1 MPIIITQKIV
11 LMKNIM
17 ITGVSTG
24 IGHVT
29 ALYFLERGYRVFGS
43 VRKESDLK
51 PIQQKYPEA
60 FKGLVFDT
68 TDQDGIDKAFEEVK
82 SALSGGSLDVLVN
95 NAGISVNGPM
105 AYVAIEEFRHQLDV
119 NVLGV
124 LRVTQKFLPL
134 LGFDNDLPKGHI
146 INISSGSGKVTRPF
160 MGPYSAS
167 KFALESMSDAMRREM
182 QHMGIQVTVI
192 EPGPIKTDIWS
203 KAREGDEAAKYGNTV
218 YGKIYKNMGRMV
230 DKMEGMALE
239 TERVSEVIYE
249 VAEGRKNKTRY
260 LVAPKKWMFLLAMY
274 VLPDKTLDKMF
285 QKQFKKLFQE

>member
-1 MPIIITQKIV
+1 
-11 LMKNIM
+11 MKNIL

-43 VRKESDLK
+43 VRKEADLK
-51 PIQQKYPEA
+51 PLQEKYPEN
-60 FKGLVFDT
+60 FMGLVFDT
-68 TDQDGIDKAFEEVK
+68 TDQEGIDKAFEEVK
-82 SALSGGSLDVLVN
+82 ATLAGEALDVLVN

-167 KFALESMSDAMRREM
+167 KFALESMSDAMRRELLD
-182 QHMGIQVTVI
+182 MGIRVTVV
-192 EPGPIKTDIWS
+192 EPGPIKTEIWE
-203 KAREGDEAAKYGNTV
+203 KARSGGNESKYFDTV
-218 YGKIYKNMGRMV
+218 YGKIYRNMGRMV
-230 DKMEGMALE
+230 DNMEGIALD
-239 TERVSEVIYE
+239 TEKVSEVIYDI
-249 VAEGRKNKTRY
+249 AEGRKKKTRY
-260 LVAPKKWMFLLAMY
+260 LVAPKKWLFLLAMY
-274 VLPDKTLDKMF
+274 VLPDRTLDKMF
-285 QKQFKKLFQE
+285 QKQFQKLFQD